1 MVNSPD
7 EAKELLNKTYEVFKN
22 QYDKVKNEKHQSDY
36 SHSKDIL
43 YKLAKEKVEDTDEM
57 IKLKKKRSDFYE
69 KASKVDAQINKLNEK
84 IQDEKLLEV
93 CDEVKENDYIIPE
106 EEIERFLCTT
116 TYFEKSAIIQAVTEF
131 ITRINENDE

>member
-93 CDEVKENDYIIPE
+93 CNEIKKNDYKIPE

-116 TYFEKSAIIQAVTEF
+116 TYFEKSAIIQAVTEV
-131 ITRINENDE
+131 IARIDENDE